1 MGKTERRAHLNKTT
15 NLEFME
21 FIRKKAP
28 KESDSFPKK
37 IIMDW
42 SFVNQNI
49 IPGWHLEGRDP
60 EKRGHF
66 KLSLLEE
73 AFKRV
78 ESGVV
83 DKTKAKEEFKKARA
97 AAKAERDSQKKTEKP
112 PKKTPTEKPKK
123 TRKAKVSKQ
132 DEKEILTKTV
142 YCKTVYCPKCK
153 TPREMTQAFDSSA
166 NEFVTKISCEKCGK
180 NVEIRTT
187 NKKAGQE
194 LAEIEF
200 IDETIDENYDD
211 LENIA

>member
-28 KESDSFPKK
+28 KDSDSFSKK

-78 ESGVV
+78 ESGGVN
-83 DKTKAKEEFKKARA
+83 KTNAKEEFKKARA
-97 AAKAERDSQKKTEKP
+97 AAKAERDSQKKTEKT
-112 PKKTPTEKPKK
+112 PKKAPVEKPKK
-123 TRKAKVSKQ
+123 TRKTKAAKQ
-132 DEKEILTKTV
+132 DEKEVLT
-142 YCKTVYCPKCK
+142 KTVYCPKCK
-153 TPREMTQAFDSSA
+153 TPREMTQVFDSSA
-166 NEFVTKISCEKCGK
+166 NEFITKISCEKCGK

-200 IDETIDENYDD
+200 VDETIDDNFDD